1 MFKLLISELERW
13 LCSKESQDI
22 FVVTPTLEKMSGQS
36 SYEIDDKIRTILFH
50 SLDQHFHSGLRL
62 CY

>member
-22 FVVTPTLEKMSGQS
+22 FVVTPTLEKMSG
-36 SYEIDDKIRTILFH
+36 
-50 SLDQHFHSGLRL
+50 
-62 CY
+62 